1 MFFVTFF
8 KYTFVVG
15 VSILGYSKVGQT
27 ICKASE
33 IMYVM
38 RNNSK
43 NTVKQTVMHQYRVI
57 ANSAVGFRL
66 FKKPKEGWVRTIRT
80 ALGMSGAQLG
90 ERMGLSRNRISVLE
104 RKEVEGD
111 ITLNQLQ
118 ELAEQL
124 GCDLTYALVPKKPI
138 EEMIDDR
145 ATAIASRSLDANSQ
159 NMFLEAQ
166 TIDLEAQE
174 RLFNQIK
181 EQVIGSGG
189 RTLWKNTKE

>member
-1 MFFVTFF
+1 
-8 KYTFVVG
+8 
-15 VSILGYSKVGQT
+15 
-27 ICKASE
+27 
-33 IMYVM
+33 MYVI
-38 RNNSK
+38 RNNPK